1 MKTKQIILAL
11 LLSAAS
17 AFAQEGPN
25 LLTNP
30 GFEDDPPG
38 VRNPRGWDVSN
49 LLPDPASSV
58 LQTPGH
64 SVACSFFINIQQQWN
79 SDVLVSQAVSVL
91 EPGVYQVRVWYR
103 YGGDAALALL
113 SVVSSYS
120 TAHLDLNPR
129 TDEGTWRQARAQFEI
144 AYPDTFRLGFE
155 LKANGRD
162 TYLEID
168 DVEFVRTGPPYPN
181 PTPTPTAGTRSLT
194 VKTKHLPGDQVPIKA
209 PRKLNGLVFDR
220 WVGDTGALE
229 NFISPNTSVTIP
241 STLDV
246 QVEATYKQP

>member
-11 LLSAAS
+11 LLSAAPV
-17 AFAQEGPN
+17 FAQEGPN

-38 VRNPRGWDVSN
+38 VSNPRGWDVSN

-58 LQTPGH
+58 LQTPGR
-64 SVACSFFINIQQQWN
+64 SGACSFFINIQQQWN

-91 EPGVYQVRVWYR
+91 EPGIYEVRVWYR
-103 YGGDAALALL
+103 YGGGADLALL
-113 SVVSSYS
+113 SVVSPWFGMNYS
-120 TAHLDLNPR
+120 PVVSPD
-129 TDEGTWRQARAQFEI
+129 DGTWLHAVTHFEI
-144 AYPDTFRLGFE
+144 RYPDTFRLGFE
-155 LKANGRD
+155 LKANGRY

-168 DVEFVRTGPPYPN
+168 DVEFVRTGPVFT
-181 PTPTPTAGTRSLT
+181 PTPTPTPGTRSLT

-220 WVGDTGALE
+220 WVGDTGHLKAL
-229 NFISPNTSVTIP
+229 FPRIP
-241 STLDV
+241 LSRSRARWTF
-246 QVEATYKQP
+246 K